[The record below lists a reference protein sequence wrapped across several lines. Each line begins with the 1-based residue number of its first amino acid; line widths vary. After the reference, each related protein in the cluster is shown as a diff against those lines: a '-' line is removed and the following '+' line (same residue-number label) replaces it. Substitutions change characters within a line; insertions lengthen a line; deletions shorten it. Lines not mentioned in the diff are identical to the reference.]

1 MLRYVW
7 FDLDD
12 TLYPSTSGLWHA
24 IGERINRYMVERLGM
39 DEGVVLARREHY
51 FKTFGTTLNGLRRDF
66 EVDTDDYLA
75 FVHDLPLAEYIQ
87 PDLALNEMLLR
98 LPLAKI
104 IFTNA
109 DLSHALRVLERL
121 GVTNHFERIVDIR
134 AMEFVNKPNEG
145 AYLRTFEMLGATAEE
160 CVLVEDSPRNLH
172 TARSLGMR
180 TVLVQPSGE
189 QDGADYHIETVL
201 GIEAVLAELLKG
213 TGARCGSPQRKL
225 DTRTDPLTL

>member
-12 TLYPSTSGLWHA
+12 TLYPSTSGLWQA
-24 IGERINRYMVERLGM
+24 IGEKINRYMVERLGM
-39 DEGVVLARREHY
+39 DKDVVLARREHY
-51 FKTFGTTLNGLRRDF
+51 FKTYGTTLNGLRRDF
-66 EVDTDDYLA
+66 AVDTDDYLA

-87 PDLALNEMLLR
+87 PDPKLNEMLLR

-104 IFTNA
+104 VFTNA
-109 DLSHALRVLERL
+109 DLGHALRVLQRL
-121 GVTNHFERIVDIR
+121 GVTSHFERIVDIR

-145 AYLRTFEMLGATAEE
+145 AYIRTLEMIGATAQE

-180 TVLVQPSGE
+180 TVLVQPAGE
-189 QDGADYHIETVL
+189 QDGADYHIESVL
-201 GIEAVLAELLKG
+201 GIETVLAELLK
-213 TGARCGSPQRKL
+213 
-225 DTRTDPLTL
+225 TRN